1 MENWYIEARDV
12 HGAREEIFECIRQ
25 KSDKKVIYFN
35 GWGGLGAAPVLRSI
49 EQELRSIK
57 AKKNP
62 SRLCFDTIIYIDC
75 SAWESTRVMQRK
87 IAEELKLGPET
98 VMATFD
104 KQDEVDDLKGVDLGS
119 RDVIP
124 SVSQVINQT
133 LVNRK
138 LVMLF
143 LNGSDDEVDVRKFG
157 IIPDYCNH
165 VIVWTFKRRSLTIHD
180 QREVAIKLRYT
191 HFFISS
197 MSSQLLQTSDVHA
210 LLREEAANIV
220 ARHPWMQGVD
230 PTMVMKCCLYELF
243 LQYSFHRATGF
254 DWVAHAPNYWMCDGI
269 IKGNGTREITDAL
282 HHEIHWVCNNA
293 SLLDKVF
300 EKLMKDPEAP
310 FLVVKKDGISFSR
323 ESPCCRWVC
332 MTSKNLT
339 IQEDTKAILE
349 RASSLFVALDKS
361 ENPQDS
367 PNVFLKHCCNLGV
380 LILSHCSFSFMSPPF
395 LQCEGLRFLGLDH
408 CTHDNRSEG
417 AGNNAN
423 WVCLQSLWVLDLR
436 YTEWDAIVSEE
447 NMDIMTNLRELNIEG
462 FMCWQLISGRL
473 QGRLRYLQKLR
484 IIKPTHKAETPSIAC
499 YNPLVDKTDLEIL
512 DLSGN
517 RDMENLPANLSMA
530 KSLQM
535 LILDGCDG
543 LKNVAVPDGLPSSLR
558 SFSFDG
564 YGPATKWTSSFKL
577 PQEFSEPE
585 QPHDAYKRDAKTS
598 KISLQ
603 ACTQLENLFVRGLPN
618 LVELDLSGSEIKV
631 LDLKTMV
638 VDVPELKRLFLLGC
652 ENLRA
657 IIWGSYDSMKRL
669 KLEVVC
675 IDTRAKR
682 TPGLT
687 RPSLAQHKH
696 FHLQLHAVLAD
707 ARLGRSL
714 CHLVEH
720 YVNQRGDYEGT
731 HFNIHVTS
739 SVEYGGG
746 VQLEATVK
754 EKTAGPSNSPQH
766 HVLASPYGDV
776 TTEIGNNNVP
786 MLVFPQPPAQRSD
799 HHIEISNESR
809 SLGSELV
816 ADSPTLGELTRRY
829 AESLHVHDAATS
841 ASMPE
846 DWHRLKWCHVERC
859 PNMDTIF
866 PAEAMDYNQLQ
877 TIWASDLQMARCIW
891 SQCVRRRYDSFE
903 KLQHLHLRSCP
914 RLQFALPV
922 WVPSFPNLETLH
934 IIRCGNLTHVYA
946 LNKKYPEEIV
956 AHGLQF
962 PKLTTIHLH
971 DLPKLRQISEVK
983 MLAPALETIRIRGC
997 FGLRR
1002 LPALQGR
1009 EPGVRRPAVEVE
1021 KDVWDALEWDGL
1033 AAGHHRNLFEP
1044 PVHSRYYRRR
1054 RLLRGTVL
1062 R

>member
-1 MENWYIEARDV
+1 MERWYIGERDV
-12 HGAREEIFECIRQ
+12 DGARKEILERIRHE
-25 KSDKKVIYFN
+25 SDKKVFYFN
-35 GWGGLGAAPVLRSI
+35 GWSGFGAAPVLRSI

-75 SAWESTRVMQRK
+75 SAWESRRVMQRK
-87 IAEELKLGPET
+87 IAEELKLDPET
-98 VMATFD
+98 VLATFD
-104 KQDEVDDLKGVDLGS
+104 KQDEEDDFNGVDLGS

-124 SVSQVINQT
+124 SVSQVIYQT
-133 LVNRK
+133 LDKRK
-138 LVMLF
+138 FVMVF
-143 LNGSDDEVDVRKFG
+143 LNGSDDEVDLHKFG
-157 IIPDYCNH
+157 IIADDYCDH
-165 VIVWTFKRRSLTIHD
+165 VIVWAFKRRSLTIHEHRD
-180 QREVAIKLRYT
+180 EISSKLRYT
-191 HFFISS
+191 HLFLYDYLSDN
-197 MSSQLLQTSDVHA
+197 QLSTSEFHA
-210 LLREEAANIV
+210 LLHEEAANIV

-230 PTMVMKCCLYELF
+230 PTMVMECCLYELF

-254 DWVAHAPNYWMCDGI
+254 DWVAHSPNYWMCDGI
-269 IKGNGTREITDAL
+269 IKRDGTREITDAL
-282 HHEIHWVCNNA
+282 HQEIHWECDDT
-293 SLLDKVF
+293 SLFDEVF
-300 EKLMKDPEAP
+300 EKLMEDPEAP
-310 FLVVKKDGISFSR
+310 FLVVKKDGI
-323 ESPCCRWVC
+323 WIC

-436 YTEWDAIVSEE
+436 YTEWDAILSEE

-462 FMCWQLISGRL
+462 FMCCQLISGRL

-484 IIKPTHKAETPSIAC
+484 IIKPTHKAETTSKDC
-499 YNPLVDKTDLEIL
+499 NNSFVDKIDLEIL

-543 LKNVAVPDGLPSSLR
+543 LENVAVPDGLPSSLR

-564 YGPATKWTSSFKL
+564 YGPATKWMSSFKL
-577 PQEFSEPE
+577 PQEFSEPK
-585 QPHDAYKRDAKTS
+585 QPHDADKRDAKTS

-603 ACTQLENLFVRGLPN
+603 GCTQLENLFVRGLPN
-618 LVELDLSGSEIKV
+618 LVELDLSGSAIKV

-657 IIWGSYDSMKRL
+657 IIWGSSDEL
-669 KLEVVC
+669 KLEEVC

-682 TPGLT
+682 TLGLT

-696 FHLQLHAVLAD
+696 FRLQLHAVLAD

-714 CHLVEH
+714 FRLL
-720 YVNQRGDYEGT
+720 YDQYYSIARDIY
-731 HFNIHVTS
+731 FNIHVTS

-746 VQLEATVK
+746 VGLETTIK
-754 EKTAGPSNSPQH
+754 EKTAGPSDGPQH

-776 TTEIGNNNVP
+776 TTKIGNNNVP

-809 SLGSELV
+809 SLGTELG
-816 ADSPTLGELTRRY
+816 AGGRTLGWLTIRY

-841 ASMPE
+841 SSMPSGYW
-846 DWHRLKWCHVERC
+846 DRLMWCHVERC
-859 PNMDTIF
+859 PNLDTIF
-866 PAEAMDYNQLQ
+866 PGIPAEAFGGHQLQ

-891 SQCVRRRYDSFE
+891 SQGVRGHYASFQN
-903 KLQHLHLRSCP
+903 LQHLHLRSCP

-922 WVPSFPNLETLH
+922 WVPSFPSLKTLH
-934 IIRCGNLTHVYA
+934 IIHCGDLTHVFV
-946 LNKKYPEEIV
+946 LDEKYPEEIV
-956 AHGLQF
+956 ARGVPF

-983 MLAPALETIRIRGC
+983 MLAPALKTIRIRGC

-1002 LPALQGR
+1002 LPVLQGR
-1009 EPGVRRPAVEVE
+1009 EPGVKRPAVEME

-1033 AAGHHRNLFEP
+1033 AAGHHPSLFEP
-1044 PVHSRYYRRR
+1044 PVHSRYYRMR